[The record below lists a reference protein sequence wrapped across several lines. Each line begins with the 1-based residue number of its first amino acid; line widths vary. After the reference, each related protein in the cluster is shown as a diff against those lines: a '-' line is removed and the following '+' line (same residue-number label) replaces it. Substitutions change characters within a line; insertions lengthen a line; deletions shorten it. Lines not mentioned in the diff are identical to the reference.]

1 MAETRLN
8 RYVALAGYG
17 TRRTAERLIAAG
29 RIAVDGVT
37 VIDPTVG
44 VAPGGAVTLD
54 GRAIAPRDHVGV
66 LVGLVEGELPPIAHP
81 AELHLA
87 SRSEASALLLS
98 DGSLAARLAR
108 VGFDV
113 SRFAA
118 EPPEPGAFRPL
129 SAAELERC
137 RALSRMLRQSS

>member
-37 VIDPTVG
+37 VVDPTIG
-44 VAPGGAVTLD
+44 VAPGSSVTLD
-54 GRAIAPRDHVGV
+54 DRAIAPRDHVGV
-66 LVGLVEGELPPIAHP
+66 LVGLADGDLPAIAHP

-87 SRSEASALLLS
+87 SRSRTAALLLS
-98 DGSLAARLAR
+98 DPSLAARLAR
-108 VGFDV
+108 GGFDV
-113 SRFAA
+113 ARFAA
-118 EPPEPGAFRPL
+118 ESPEPGAFRPL

-137 RALSRMLRQSS
+137 RALSRMLRR

>member
-29 RIAVDGVT
+29 RIAVDGAT

-44 VAPGGAVTLD
+44 VAPGSSVTLD

-66 LVGLVEGELPPIAHP
+66 LVGLFEGELPAIAHP

-87 SRSEASALLLS
+87 ARSDDAALLLS

-108 VGFDV
+108 VGFEI

-118 EPPEPGAFRPL
+118 EAPEPGAFRPL

-137 RALSRMLRQSS
+137 RVLSRILRSR